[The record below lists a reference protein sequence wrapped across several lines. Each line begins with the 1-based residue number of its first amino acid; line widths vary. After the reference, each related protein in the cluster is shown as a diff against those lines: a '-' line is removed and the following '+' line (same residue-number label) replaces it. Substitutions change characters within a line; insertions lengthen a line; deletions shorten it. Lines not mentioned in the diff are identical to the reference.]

1 MITDILSITIMIYV
15 FKRLQ
20 SMNALFI
27 DRVDANQITMKDF
40 SVQVNNTVLDKYTQ
54 DIRLVK
60 MKIWLHFTRRFREFK
75 LLDNDYEVCDVIL
88 SLSNQPETLQIFKM
102 EEIQGE
108 INTIK
113 SKLATNEYV
122 EAMYF

>member
-1 MITDILSITIMIYV
+1 
-15 FKRLQ
+15 
-20 SMNALFI
+20 MNALFI